1 MNKDEELIKKYHL
14 DNVRKRISQLCEYT
28 FITKPM
34 LSEDGEEENDNQ
46 EEEVVDS
53 SAQMDSN
60 SSEETQDVDNGENLE
75 QDDADNIDN
84 GNIDNNTSDDIQNI
98 PQDVNNGTTE
108 NSDFDNIDTLQDGDE
123 VIDVDELTKSQDVSQ
138 YKIDGVDDKLTKLL
152 FIVNKF
158 MSAIDQN
165 DKKIDD
171 LKAEF
176 EKRNP
181 TQEEQLNL
189 RSLSSFPFSVNPK
202 DYFETKNGEGNYN
215 IMSDNEV
222 SPQDELY
229 VFKRKDLKNFN
240 DNQISRTLDDEDKL
254 SNYINF

>member
-14 DNVRKRISQLCEYT
+14 DNVRKRLSQICEYT
-28 FITKPM
+28 FITKPV
-34 LSEDGEEENDNQ
+34 LSEDGEEEENNQ
-46 EEEVVDS
+46 EEDNLDNSSNDLSGNENGESMEQIDGNEDS
-53 SAQMDSN
+53 SMNDEAPESN
-60 SSEETQDVDNGENLE
+60 T
-75 QDDADNIDN
+75 
-84 GNIDNNTSDDIQNI
+84 DNNQNI
-98 PQDVNNGTTE
+98 EQNDTNVNSD

-123 VIDVDELTKSQDVSQ
+123 VIDVDDLTKSQDVSQ
-138 YKIDGVDDKLTKLL
+138 YKLDGVDDKLTKLL
-152 FIVNKF
+152 YIVDKF
-158 MSAIDQN
+158 MTAIDQN

-171 LKAEF
+171 LKSEF

-189 RSLSSFPFSVNPK
+189 RSLSSVPFSVSPR
-202 DYFETKNGEGNYN
+202 DYFETKNNDKNYN
-215 IMSDNEV
+215 IISDNNI

-240 DNQISRTLDDEDKL
+240 DNQIARTFDEEDKL